1 MEHATVKAGKCQ
13 EGSDD
18 GNDLKVGQD
27 FHVVR
32 DEAAEEDAGGA
43 QQGCYLIN
51 FHQLQP
57 ALMPGGCLCKQAALG
72 LLHPGEGAVK
82 CTQGDHQM
90 KSIKPVT
97 IMIVLPR
104 EPREQE
110 GHYMQKGSKQGTV
123 VT

>member
-1 MEHATVKAGKCQ
+1 MEQATVKAGNCQ

-18 GNDLKVGQD
+18 SNDLKTGQD

-32 DEAAEEDAGGA
+32 DEATEEDAGGA
-43 QQGCYLIN
+43 QQGCYLVN

-57 ALMPGGCLCKQAALG
+57 AFMPGESLCKQAVLG

-82 CTQGDHQM
+82 GAQGDHQM

-97 IMIVLPR
+97 ILIVLPR
-104 EPREQE
+104 EPREKE